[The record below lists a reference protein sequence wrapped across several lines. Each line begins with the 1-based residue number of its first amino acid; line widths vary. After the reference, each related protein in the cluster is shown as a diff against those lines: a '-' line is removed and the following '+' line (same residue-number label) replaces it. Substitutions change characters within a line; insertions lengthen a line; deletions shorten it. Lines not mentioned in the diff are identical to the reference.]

1 MSLPEVLTNRLRSQ
15 SIANPRFPRPVRVL
29 MLSIVNPQIECN
41 GAATVTRGLLK
52 LLTSPPF
59 DAQVDCLPV
68 RAQPLRWHRLAQ
80 ARSLLHGSLSTL
92 PSKAAF
98 LYSRQFR
105 DTVVARVAGERYD
118 LIILNGADLLWISDY
133 LPASVPRILVAHNIE
148 HLLFRSQ
155 IQNLG
160 RVYRPLGVLL
170 RWDCERLQRY
180 ELEGIRKTR
189 NVIFLSHEETA
200 YVNRACGGICS
211 TTIPP
216 VFDYQPQPRP
226 HRSAGATLELGLLGN
241 FKWWPNQLS
250 LRWFVNRVLP
260 YVKTPIRL
268 NVFGNG
274 GGRRWRSDPR
284 IVGHGVVEKIEQV
297 WASCDFV
304 ICPTFSTGGV
314 CVKFAEAVYNGM
326 PVLAT
331 RHSVRGLSVGD
342 DPAIVLLD
350 QPEQWVEFLNSAAA
364 RELAARRGAE
374 KTGAGFSFHAHKDQL
389 LRFVADAISSAPLQD
404 AG

>member
-1 MSLPEVLTNRLRSQ
+1 
-15 SIANPRFPRPVRVL
+15 
-29 MLSIVNPQIECN
+29 
-41 GAATVTRGLLK
+41 
-52 LLTSPPF
+52 
-59 DAQVDCLPV
+59 
-68 RAQPLRWHRLAQ
+68 
-80 ARSLLHGSLSTL
+80 
-92 PSKAAF
+92 
-98 LYSRQFR
+98 
-105 DTVVARVAGERYD
+105 
-118 LIILNGADLLWISDY
+118 
-133 LPASVPRILVAHNIE
+133 
-148 HLLFRSQ
+148 
-155 IQNLG
+155 
-160 RVYRPLGVLL
+160 
-170 RWDCERLQRY
+170 
-180 ELEGIRKTR
+180 LEGICKTR

-200 YVNRACGGICS
+200 YANRVCGGICS

-226 HRSAGATLELGLLGN
+226 HRRAGATLELGLLGN
-241 FKWWPNQLS
+241 FKWWPNRLS
-250 LRWFVNRVLP
+250 LQWFVSRVLP

-268 NVFGNG
+268 NVFGNS

-284 IVGHGVVEKIEQV
+284 IVCHGVVEKIEQV

-364 RELAARRGAE
+364 RELAARRVAE